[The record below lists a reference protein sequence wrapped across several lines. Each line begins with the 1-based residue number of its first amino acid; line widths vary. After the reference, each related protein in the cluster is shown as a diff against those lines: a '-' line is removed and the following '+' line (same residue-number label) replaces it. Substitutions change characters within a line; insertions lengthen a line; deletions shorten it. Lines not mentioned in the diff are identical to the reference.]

1 MLELQIGIIKAN
13 ELADWFGIKLKSFSN
28 TRAKKLKELEEY
40 ADFEDL
46 GKTGINIINIKKPI
60 YIKSKAYNII
70 AEEFDKAWGIN
81 GNKLDT
87 CVNAAKKIYDRR
99 NNDLTVKENTLIT
112 YTGNYKRETYGAAY
126 SKNGAYR
133 GTKGH
138 CEIKLCKY
146 IDNNYI
152 PFTPAEEKIKKEIYR
167 KYFKEIG
174 EQIEELQKIKTSI
187 KDGDIT
193 KEEYL
198 FQLEAF
204 TDSIWTNAI
213 IELEKVLECPCKFA
227 TLLIDEAY

>member
-1 MLELQIGIIKAN
+1 MLELQLGIIKAN

-28 TRAKKLKELEEY
+28 TRVKKLKELEAY

-46 GKTGINIINIKKPI
+46 GKAGINITNIKKPI
-60 YIKSKAYNII
+60 YTKTKAYDIV
-70 AEEFDKAWGIN
+70 AEEFKDAWGTN

-87 CVNAAKKIYDRR
+87 CVNAAKKIYNKR

-126 SKNGAYR
+126 SKNGSYK

-138 CEIKLCKY
+138 CEIKLCKF
-146 IDNNYI
+146 DGENYI

-167 KYFKEIG
+167 KYFKEAG
-174 EQIEELQKIKTSI
+174 EQMEEMQKMKTSV
-187 KDGDIT
+187 KEGDIT

-198 FQLEAF
+198 LQLETI

-213 IELEKVLECPCKFA
+213 IELEEVLECSCKFA
-227 TLLIDEAY
+227 TLLVDEAY